1 MAKLFPVILSLLKLT
16 TFAQRS
22 EQEKTIK
29 ITGIILVQETG
40 RSLEYATL
48 ILQIVADSSKVTA
61 GITDVNGKYKV

>member
-1 MAKLFPVILSLLKLT
+1 MAKLFPVILSLLNLT

-40 RSLEYATL
+40 QSLEYATL

-61 GITDVNGKYKV
+61 GITDVNGKYKI

>member
-40 RSLEYATL
+40 QSLEYATL
-48 ILQIVADSSKVTA
+48 ILQIVADSSKVPA